1 MESVCTRLMDDT
13 DPVLMGLERERES
26 KENEKEGEE
35 MRETDK
41 PRERDKEQESKTEWE
56 SAIKGLNL
64 RSLEKAKGRS
74 EE

>member
-1 MESVCTRLMDDT
+1 MDDT

-26 KENEKEGEE
+26 KENEKESEE
-35 MRETDK
+35 MRK
-41 PRERDKEQESKTEWE
+41 QKRDKEQESETEWE
-56 SAIKGLNL
+56 SAIKGMNL

>member
-13 DPVLMGLERERES
+13 DPVLMGLERERKQRKWERGWG
-26 KENEKEGEE
+26 NERNRQAK
-35 MRETDK
+35 
-41 PRERDKEQESKTEWE
+41 RERDKEQESKTEWE

>member
-1 MESVCTRLMDDT
+1 
-13 DPVLMGLERERES
+13 
-26 KENEKEGEE
+26 

-41 PRERDKEQESKTEWE
+41 SRERDKDKEQESETEWE
-56 SAIKGLNL
+56 SAIKGMNL